1 MNLLHLPPVRCLKT
15 TRTTTTISCER
26 ERSTDLASRLPP
38 PPAAA
43 AAPVA
48 TVEQRVRRTQ
58 KLTTRC
64 PLGAAVVESIS
75 KDSGSSGERP
85 ASDLGIIDHR
95 SSAAR
100 SKNGFQLRRKTPSHD
115 QIAILKSIRYF
126 LLAARVVIARVY
138 CDSDKFLPLSQRS
151 CLILGLLLYYIYN
164 FFATILIINEYQRR
178 LSFDNFSLFMS
189 SSCAFWVPRAEL
201 RDWQRPDPA
210 YGIYIY
216 IQTHLYIC
224 ISNAN

>member
-1 MNLLHLPPVRCLKT
+1 MIAEWTCCICRQFVVYKQQQQQQQSLVREKDLQILLAGNC
-15 TRTTTTISCER
+15 
-26 ERSTDLASRLPP
+26 SRLLP

-43 AAPVA
+43 APLA

-75 KDSGSSGERP
+75 KDSGSSSGERP

-126 LLAARVVIARVY
+126 LLAARVVIAR
-138 CDSDKFLPLSQRS
+138 LLRQRQV
-151 CLILGLLLYYIYN
+151 
-164 FFATILIINEYQRR
+164 FA
-178 LSFDNFSLFMS
+178 
-189 SSCAFWVPRAEL
+189 AVPA
-201 RDWQRPDPA
+201 
-210 YGIYIY
+210 
-216 IQTHLYIC
+216 
-224 ISNAN
+224 

>member
-1 MNLLHLPPVRCLKT
+1 MIAEWTCCICRQFVVYKQQEQQQQSLVREK
-15 TRTTTTISCER
+15 
-26 ERSTDLASRLPP
+26 DLQIWPAGNCSRLP

-43 AAPVA
+43 APLA

-126 LLAARVVIARVY
+126 LLAARVVIAR
-138 CDSDKFLPLSQRS
+138 LLRQRQV
-151 CLILGLLLYYIYN
+151 
-164 FFATILIINEYQRR
+164 FA
-178 LSFDNFSLFMS
+178 
-189 SSCAFWVPRAEL
+189 AVPA
-201 RDWQRPDPA
+201 
-210 YGIYIY
+210 
-216 IQTHLYIC
+216 
-224 ISNAN
+224 

>member
-1 MNLLHLPPVRCLKT
+1 MIAEWTCCICRQFVVYKQQQQQQQSLVREKDLQILLAGNC
-15 TRTTTTISCER
+15 
-26 ERSTDLASRLPP
+26 SRLLA
-38 PPAAA
+38 PAAA
-43 AAPVA
+43 AAPLA

-75 KDSGSSGERP
+75 KDSGSSSGERP

-126 LLAARVVIARVY
+126 LLAARVVIAR
-138 CDSDKFLPLSQRS
+138 LLRQRQV
-151 CLILGLLLYYIYN
+151 
-164 FFATILIINEYQRR
+164 FAAVQ
-178 LSFDNFSLFMS
+178 
-189 SSCAFWVPRAEL
+189 A
-201 RDWQRPDPA
+201 
-210 YGIYIY
+210 
-216 IQTHLYIC
+216 
-224 ISNAN
+224 

>member
-15 TRTTTTISCER
+15 TRTVAATATTATTISCER

-38 PPAAA
+38 PAA

-164 FFATILIINEYQRR
+164 FFQPFLLLMNISVVCRSTIFHYL
-178 LSFDNFSLFMS
+178 
-189 SSCAFWVPRAEL
+189 
-201 RDWQRPDPA
+201 
-210 YGIYIY
+210 
-216 IQTHLYIC
+216 
-224 ISNAN
+224 

>member
-1 MNLLHLPPVRCLKT
+1 MKRKIYRSCWTRLPLPPL
-15 TRTTTTISCER
+15 
-26 ERSTDLASRLPP
+26 
-38 PPAAA
+38 
-43 AAPVA
+43 A

-75 KDSGSSGERP
+75 KDSGSFSSYALEESNER

-126 LLAARVVIARVY
+126 LLAARVVIAR
-138 CDSDKFLPLSQRS
+138 LLRQRQV
-151 CLILGLLLYYIYN
+151 
-164 FFATILIINEYQRR
+164 FA
-178 LSFDNFSLFMS
+178 
-189 SSCAFWVPRAEL
+189 AA
-201 RDWQRPDPA
+201 PA
-210 YGIYIY
+210 
-216 IQTHLYIC
+216 
-224 ISNAN
+224 

>member
-1 MNLLHLPPVRCLKT
+1 MIAEWTCCICRQFVVYKQQQQQQQSLVREKDLQILLAGNC
-15 TRTTTTISCER
+15 
-26 ERSTDLASRLPP
+26 SRLLA
-38 PPAAA
+38 PAAA
-43 AAPVA
+43 APLA

-75 KDSGSSGERP
+75 KDSGSSSGERP

-126 LLAARVVIARVY
+126 LLAARVVIAR
-138 CDSDKFLPLSQRS
+138 LLRQRQV
-151 CLILGLLLYYIYN
+151 
-164 FFATILIINEYQRR
+164 FA
-178 LSFDNFSLFMS
+178 
-189 SSCAFWVPRAEL
+189 AVPA
-201 RDWQRPDPA
+201 
-210 YGIYIY
+210 
-216 IQTHLYIC
+216 
-224 ISNAN
+224 